1 MVIDRKAY
9 KTVIVHVFFKENWP
23 LIMDQIIEELT
34 AMFKTFNIVVGT
46 QISVSEIVTMINYEI
61 FKCGLMIQLDIP
73 ENVKI
78 NVNTLETIE
87 NSIPVIIK
95 LAIDVQKFTTDA
107 MQSTKT
113 LKCLNQV
120 HPPRK
125 KSVTKD
131 VKGNDRNRLWIK
143 DGNTTMLLTSGITKN
158 AAEILKGKILSFLE
172 ACELKT
178 SITFL
183 LTK

>member
-1 MVIDRKAY
+1 MEYKNNVFVIGSPMVIDRKAY

-34 AMFKTFNIVVGT
+34 AMFKTFNIVVST

-95 LAIDVQKFTTDA
+95 LAIDVQKIHDRRDA
-107 MQSTKT
+107 INKDLKVLKSSTSA
-113 LKCLNQV
+113 
-120 HPPRK
+120 K
-125 KSVTKD
+125 KEKY
-131 VKGNDRNRLWIK
+131 N
-143 DGNTTMLLTSGITKN
+143 
-158 AAEILKGKILSFLE
+158 
-172 ACELKT
+172 
-178 SITFL
+178 
-183 LTK
+183 

>member
-1 MVIDRKAY
+1 MEYKNNVFVIGSPMVIDRKAY

-23 LIMDQIIEELT
+23 LTMDQIIEELT

-95 LAIDVQKFTTDA
+95 LAIDVQKIHDRRDA
-107 MQSTKT
+107 INKDLKVLKPSTPAKKE
-113 LKCLNQV
+113 KCN
-120 HPPRK
+120 
-125 KSVTKD
+125 
-131 VKGNDRNRLWIK
+131 
-143 DGNTTMLLTSGITKN
+143 
-158 AAEILKGKILSFLE
+158 
-172 ACELKT
+172 
-178 SITFL
+178 
-183 LTK
+183 

>member
-1 MVIDRKAY
+1 MEYKNNTFVIGSPMVIDRKAY
-9 KTVIVHVFFKENWP
+9 KTVIIHVFFKENWP

-34 AMFKTFNIVVGT
+34 AMFKTFNIVVGI

-95 LAIDVQKFTTDA
+95 LAVDVQKIHDRRDA
-107 MQSTKT
+107 INKDLKVLKSSTSAKKE
-113 LKCLNQV
+113 KCN
-120 HPPRK
+120 
-125 KSVTKD
+125 
-131 VKGNDRNRLWIK
+131 
-143 DGNTTMLLTSGITKN
+143 
-158 AAEILKGKILSFLE
+158 
-172 ACELKT
+172 
-178 SITFL
+178 
-183 LTK
+183 

>member
-1 MVIDRKAY
+1 MEYKNNVFVVGYPMVIDRKAY

-95 LAIDVQKFTTDA
+95 LAIDVQKIHDRRDA
-107 MQSTKT
+107 INKDLKVLKPSTPAKKE
-113 LKCLNQV
+113 KC
-120 HPPRK
+120 
-125 KSVTKD
+125 D
-131 VKGNDRNRLWIK
+131 
-143 DGNTTMLLTSGITKN
+143 
-158 AAEILKGKILSFLE
+158 
-172 ACELKT
+172 
-178 SITFL
+178 
-183 LTK
+183 

>member
-1 MVIDRKAY
+1 MEYKNNVFVIGSPMVIDRKAY

-46 QISVSEIVTMINYEI
+46 QISVSEIVTMINYEV
-61 FKCGLMIQLDIP
+61 FKCGLIIQLDIP

-95 LAIDVQKFTTDA
+95 LAIDVQKIHDRRDA
-107 MQSTKT
+107 INKDLKVLKPSTSAKKE
-113 LKCLNQV
+113 KCN
-120 HPPRK
+120 
-125 KSVTKD
+125 
-131 VKGNDRNRLWIK
+131 
-143 DGNTTMLLTSGITKN
+143 
-158 AAEILKGKILSFLE
+158 
-172 ACELKT
+172 
-178 SITFL
+178 
-183 LTK
+183 

>member
-23 LIMDQIIEELT
+23 LTMDQIIEELA

-95 LAIDVQKFTTDA
+95 LAIDVQKIHDRRDA
-107 MQSTKT
+107 INKDLKVLKPSTPAKKE
-113 LKCLNQV
+113 KCN
-120 HPPRK
+120 
-125 KSVTKD
+125 
-131 VKGNDRNRLWIK
+131 
-143 DGNTTMLLTSGITKN
+143 
-158 AAEILKGKILSFLE
+158 
-172 ACELKT
+172 
-178 SITFL
+178 
-183 LTK
+183 

>member
-34 AMFKTFNIVVGT
+34 VMFKTFNIVVST
-46 QISVSEIVTMINYEI
+46 QISVSEIITMINYEV
-61 FKCGLMIQLDIP
+61 FKCGLIIQLDIP

-95 LAIDVQKFTTDA
+95 LAIDVQKIHDRRDA
-107 MQSTKT
+107 INKDLKVLKPSTSAKKE
-113 LKCLNQV
+113 KCN
-120 HPPRK
+120 
-125 KSVTKD
+125 
-131 VKGNDRNRLWIK
+131 
-143 DGNTTMLLTSGITKN
+143 
-158 AAEILKGKILSFLE
+158 
-172 ACELKT
+172 
-178 SITFL
+178 
-183 LTK
+183 

>member
-1 MVIDRKAY
+1 MEYKNNVFVIGSPMVIDRKAY
-9 KTVIVHVFFKENWP
+9 KTVIMHVFFKENWP

-34 AMFKTFNIVVGT
+34 VMFKTFNIVVST

-95 LAIDVQKFTTDA
+95 LAIDVQKIHDRRDA
-107 MQSTKT
+107 INKDLKVLKPSTSA
-113 LKCLNQV
+113 
-120 HPPRK
+120 K
-125 KSVTKD
+125 KEKY
-131 VKGNDRNRLWIK
+131 N
-143 DGNTTMLLTSGITKN
+143 
-158 AAEILKGKILSFLE
+158 
-172 ACELKT
+172 
-178 SITFL
+178 
-183 LTK
+183 

>member
-1 MVIDRKAY
+1 MEYKNNVFVIGSPMVIDRKAY

-23 LIMDQIIEELT
+23 LTMDQIIEELA

-95 LAIDVQKFTTDA
+95 LAIDIQKIHDRRDA
-107 MQSTKT
+107 INKDLKVLKPSTPAKKE
-113 LKCLNQV
+113 KC
-120 HPPRK
+120 
-125 KSVTKD
+125 D
-131 VKGNDRNRLWIK
+131 
-143 DGNTTMLLTSGITKN
+143 
-158 AAEILKGKILSFLE
+158 
-172 ACELKT
+172 
-178 SITFL
+178 
-183 LTK
+183 

>member
-1 MVIDRKAY
+1 MEYKNNVFVIGSPMVIDRKAY

-34 AMFKTFNIVVGT
+34 MMFKTFNIVVGT

-61 FKCGLMIQLDIP
+61 FKCGLIIQLDIP

-95 LAIDVQKFTTDA
+95 LAIDVQKIHDRRDA
-107 MQSTKT
+107 INKDLKVLKPSTPAKKE
-113 LKCLNQV
+113 KCN
-120 HPPRK
+120 
-125 KSVTKD
+125 
-131 VKGNDRNRLWIK
+131 
-143 DGNTTMLLTSGITKN
+143 
-158 AAEILKGKILSFLE
+158 
-172 ACELKT
+172 
-178 SITFL
+178 
-183 LTK
+183 

>member
-1 MVIDRKAY
+1 MEYKNNTFVIGSPMVIDRKAY

-23 LIMDQIIEELT
+23 LTMDQIIEELT

-95 LAIDVQKFTTDA
+95 LAIDVQKIHDRRDA
-107 MQSTKT
+107 INKDLKVLKPSTSAKKE
-113 LKCLNQV
+113 KCN
-120 HPPRK
+120 
-125 KSVTKD
+125 
-131 VKGNDRNRLWIK
+131 
-143 DGNTTMLLTSGITKN
+143 
-158 AAEILKGKILSFLE
+158 
-172 ACELKT
+172 
-178 SITFL
+178 
-183 LTK
+183 